1 MLHLGLYKGPLLT
14 QTTILYLVMIE
25 GSYKGIK
32 FREPVSPSPS
42 PSPPVRERVVASG
55 NRDCWR

>member
-1 MLHLGLYKGPLLT
+1 MM

-32 FREPVSPSPS
+32 FRDAVSPSPS
-42 PSPPVRERVVASG
+42 PPARERIVASG